1 VLVECYSS
9 SALLSRHNHK
19 IKKDFQEGEEVCS
32 AAILPTTNLPRD
44 VFRRPEQS
52 RHRWCPSQD
61 PQDLAPPLIP
71 PMPGVFCIAFLF
83 SIHAASQQSYGY
95 PRLFYQ

>member
-1 VLVECYSS
+1 MIPIRISGSEF
-9 SALLSRHNHK
+9 R
-19 IKKDFQEGEEVCS
+19 S
-32 AAILPTTNLPRD
+32 AAILPAPNLPRD
-44 VFRRPEQS
+44 IFRCTEQS
-52 RHRWCPSQD
+52 RHCWCPSQD

-95 PRLFYQ
+95 PLLIKPLQFS